1 MEATM
6 ERLEEGHEGIQCL
19 SVDLLSNILAR
30 LPVRLLG
37 QLMSVS
43 KPWLALIS
51 DPHFKK
57 LHRYRSIKSPKLL
70 IVKQATPRDRITS
83 SWGPLHRSLHMYTMD
98 VSNKDVCG
106 TYYTEGI
113 IGRYYSGFRV
123 FPSTNLVCYSDYGR
137 EYICNPDTKEVSRLP
152 RSSFVSGRGMVC
164 GYILAANEYK
174 ILSFIDPD
182 KDAHH
187 PNGGGKLGCEM
198 LTLRDGGPVPC
209 SWRQVEDLPQLAA
222 DRGRSSAQVNGSM
235 YMIFH
240 RGKAI
245 LSFELENEKFK
256 SLGYPQ
262 DGYTHHGEGN
272 MENTILAEL
281 EGFLCLGYYW
291 KQFSAMT
298 ISMLVDLERETWV
311 KKYTIPLYE
320 IGKEITIM
328 GLGYLPHTSENGEI
342 LIKLLGS
349 RAVLYNIKNKSFRR
363 VGDPSF
369 VFDHYNHER
378 FDLYFERFFSLGRQ

>member
-6 ERLEEGHEGIQCL
+6 ERLEEGIQCL

-51 DPHFKK
+51 HPDFKK
-57 LHRYRSIKSPKLL
+57 LHRYGWIKSPKLL
-70 IVKQATPRDRITS
+70 IVTEATKQDWDICV
-83 SWGPLHRSLHMYTMD
+83 GPLYRSLRMYAMD
-98 VSNKDVCG
+98 ISNKDVCG
-106 TYYTEGI
+106 TYYTKGI
-113 IGRYYSGFRV
+113 TGRYYGGSYM
-123 FPSTNLVCYSDYGR
+123 FPSTNLVCYRDHGSDYV
-137 EYICNPDTKEVSRLP
+137 CNLATKEVSSLP
-152 RSSFVSGRGMVC
+152 RSSFRSRRGMVC
-164 GYILAANEYK
+164 GYILAINEYK
-174 ILSFIDPD
+174 IVSFFDAD
-182 KDAHH
+182 KDAHN

-222 DRGRSSAQVNGSM
+222 SKGRSSAQVNGSM

-262 DGYTHHGEGN
+262 DGYTCHREGIE
-272 MENTILAEL
+272 ENGILAEL
-281 EGFLCLGYYW
+281 EGFLSLGYYW
-291 KQFSAMT
+291 KQLSALS
-298 ISMLVDLERETWV
+298 ISMLVDLESETWV
-311 KKYTIPLYE
+311 KKYSIPLYE

-328 GLGYLPHTSENGEI
+328 GLGYLPLTCENGEI
-342 LIKLLGS
+342 LIKLLRS

-369 VFDHYNHER
+369 VFDHHNYEI